1 MFATGRRNPG
11 LIRFH
16 LRHFMNIPT
25 GGFNRNS
32 VNSSHRA
39 AGAWRLL
46 TACLLLVGTMLTAGC
61 QSPAPVYQS
70 DPAWGQAANGAA
82 SPLPPFDSRTST
94 YATNSLAEGDIVSIS
109 FQYSTNFNVV
119 QKITLD
125 GMLNLETV
133 GPVKAA
139 GRTVME
145 LQTELARI
153 YKPQVK
159 DDVVTVK
166 VIASADG
173 IYLSGAVIRPGKIP
187 MERPMTALEAI
198 MEAGGFDP
206 NRANLTQVI
215 VLRLEQGKQK
225 SYLLNLKRALRG
237 QDEDPFYLK
246 PFDIIHVPTK
256 TFNF

>member
-1 MFATGRRNPG
+1 M
-11 LIRFH
+11 
-16 LRHFMNIPT
+16 
-25 GGFNRNS
+25 
-32 VNSSHRA
+32 
-39 AGAWRLL
+39 
-46 TACLLLVGTMLTAGC
+46 
-61 QSPAPVYQS
+61 
-70 DPAWGQAANGAA
+70 
-82 SPLPPFDSRTST
+82 
-94 YATNSLAEGDIVSIS
+94 SIS